1 MLTIFESFITNT
13 HQYYYKMEY
22 LEIKD
27 MNYNPN
33 IILTYFLNSDLI
45 LTSENDDLILTV
57 SDDTDLIL
65 AVY

>member
-1 MLTIFESFITNT
+1 
-13 HQYYYKMEY
+13 MEY

-27 MNYNPN
+27 MNSNPN
-33 IILTYFLNSDLI
+33 IVLTYFLNTDLI